1 MRRLVGL
8 NIGIDLGTT
17 SVVTCQEG
25 KGIIMSEPSVVAY
38 RRKTD
43 SLFAVGKAA
52 QRMVGREPDSVRV
65 VRPLKDGVVSDF
77 SVTEQMLRY
86 FIKKICGNE
95 IFKPNI
101 IVSMPGTVTNLE
113 KRTILDVITASGA
126 GRACLMEEPLA
137 AAIGAGVDTSQPN
150 GVMIV
155 DLGGGTTDVA
165 VITMGAMAVASSIK
179 VAGNTL
185 NDAIMKYCKRE
196 RNVLIGELTAE
207 EIKKKIGCAFRR
219 DEGIAMIAKG
229 KDYIS
234 GMPVEF
240 EISSNEVY
248 FAMREHIRAIVTAV
262 RDVLERTPP
271 ELAGDI
277 MSEGIILTGGTAL
290 LFGIDQVI
298 ENATGIT
305 TRIAEDPVNCVAK
318 GIEYA
323 LSDIDLLV
331 NNGYL
336 FMSREDISGVTN
348 QKGEDY

>member
-1 MRRLVGL
+1 MVGL

-17 SVVTCQEG
+17 NVVTCQEG

-234 GMPVEF
+234 GMPLEF

-290 LFGIDQVI
+290 LFGIDHVI

-348 QKGEDY
+348 QEGEDY

>member
-1 MRRLVGL
+1 MLGR

-17 SVVTCQEG
+17 SVIVYLEG

-38 RRKTD
+38 RKTTGKIM
-43 SLFAVGKAA
+43 AVGRKAYD
-52 QRMVGREPDSVRV
+52 MVGKESRSVEV
-65 VRPLKDGVVSDF
+65 IRPMRDGVVSDF

-86 FIKKICGNE
+86 FIRIICKNE

-113 KRTILDVITASGA
+113 RRTILDVITASGA
-126 GRACLMEEPLA
+126 GKACLMEEPLA
-137 AAIGAGVDTSQPN
+137 AAIGAGVDTMQPN

-165 VITMGAMAVASSIK
+165 VITMGSMAVASSIK

-185 NDAIMKYCKRE
+185 NESIEKYCRRE
-196 RNVLIGELTAE
+196 RNVL
-207 EIKKKIGCAFRR
+207 
-219 DEGIAMIAKG
+219 KG

-240 EISSNEVY
+240 EINSDEIY
-248 FAMREHIRAIVTAV
+248 YCIRENIRAIVDSVTG
-262 RDVLERTPP
+262 VLERTPP

-277 MSEGIILTGGTAL
+277 MEEGIILTGGTAQL
-290 LFGIDQVI
+290 LGLDKVI
-298 ENATGIT
+298 EEATHIH
-305 TRIAEDPVNCVAK
+305 TRIADDPVNCVAR
-318 GIEYA
+318 GIGA
-323 LSDIDLLV
+323 VLGDLDILV

-336 FMSREDISGVTN
+336 FMSRQDISGVTN
-348 QKGEDY
+348 EKEDYYDV